1 MEKYNIEIE
10 RGIHPCKVGYKRIL
24 ICRHGETDATLEK
37 RYSEDE
43 RSLNEIGRAT
53 AFALKEKIS
62 NSLPAAVFSSPI
74 ARAIETTQ
82 IICDDFR
89 VLNELKE
96 RNYGDW
102 RGKTKSEI
110 RDSNRLRYLLGKFL
124 PGIVTPRKGER
135 LYQFY
140 NRVDELIDSLWKN
153 EEKDMLIVTHGSVIH
168 SMMMYPHRMFLKNYW
183 DFTKQHRISC
193 GEVFTVYLCQK
204 R

>member
-10 RGIHPCKVGYKRIL
+10 RGIYPCKVGYKRIL

-43 RSLNEIGRAT
+43 RSLNAIGRAT
-53 AFALKEKIS
+53 VIALKEKI
-62 NSLPAAVFSSPI
+62 NKSLPTAVFSSPI
-74 ARAIETTQ
+74 TRAIETTQ
-82 IICDDFR
+82 IICNDFK
-89 VLNELKE
+89 VLNELRE

-102 RGKTKSEI
+102 RGKTKNEI
-110 RDSNRLRYLLGKFL
+110 REDNRLRYLLGKFL
-124 PGIVTPRKGER
+124 PGIVTPPNGES

-140 NRVDELIDSLWKN
+140 NRLDKLIDILWRI
-153 EEKDMLIVTHGSVIH
+153 EEQDLLIVTHGSVIH

-183 DFTKQHRISC
+183 DFTKQHRILC
-193 GEVFTVYLCQK
+193 GEVFTLYMCQ